1 MKNSKKQPKP
11 SKELSFSAKKR
22 WKEIFLEYSIE
33 DAAGLQI
40 LNEYCRASM
49 RADEARETIR
59 LEGAVVTDRFGQK
72 KGHPAIAT
80 ERGAVAAMLA
90 CLKALNLDIEPLR
103 DRPGRPEGR
112 EIRNA
117 K

>member
-1 MKNSKKQPKP
+1 MEFFQMKNSKKQPKP
-11 SKELSFSAKKR
+11 PRNLSLPAKKR
-22 WKEIFLEYSIE
+22 WKALFFEYSIE

-40 LNEYCRASM
+40 LNEYCLASM
-49 RADEARETIR
+49 RADEARKTID

-80 ERGAVAAMLA
+80 ERGAVASMLA

-112 EIRNA
+112 
-117 K
+117 